1 MKLER
6 VPPDKETS
14 DAMKS
19 TDASESVKVRDAVS
33 PAFKEEAS
41 EAKAMVGAV
50 VSMTIACDAAEPE
63 LPAAS
68 VTRN

>member
-1 MKLER
+1 MPPETEMSDSTKSLEASDRLKLI
-6 VPPDKETS
+6 VGVSPLLS
-14 DAMKS
+14 DARLELM
-19 TDASESVKVRDAVS
+19 
-33 PAFKEEAS
+33 
-41 EAKAMVGAV
+41 AMVGAV

>member
-19 TDASESVKVRDAVS
+19 TDASERVKVSDAVS
-33 PAFKEEAS
+33 PAFKEEAP

-50 VSMTIACDAAEPE
+50 VSMTMA
-63 LPAAS
+63 
-68 VTRN
+68 